1 MSDLPKNPVI
11 ALYEAAIMQTEA
23 ELAKAERNALIHKTL
38 GAKSVKR
45 TRQYEGNAAML
56 KQRLHDEKL
65 LLRGA
70 KSQAESSSIHTSF
83 QKSENAKGQRRPKL
97 IRTDEDLARAKAK
110 AKDLWPEILASTPEG
125 HGQISRALE
134 KVMNNEFASGK
145 RIGTYVDKES
155 LRQTLTRKKSCK
167 SGAST

>member
-110 AKDLWPEILASTPEG
+110 DLWPEILASTPEG